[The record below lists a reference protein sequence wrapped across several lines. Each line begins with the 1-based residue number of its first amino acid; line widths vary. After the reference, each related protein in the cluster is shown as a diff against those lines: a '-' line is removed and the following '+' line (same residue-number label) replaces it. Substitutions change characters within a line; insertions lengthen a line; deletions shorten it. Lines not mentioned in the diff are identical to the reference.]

1 MAHRNRWFTVL
12 KNGWIFHGSA
22 KLPEGIFRICH
33 GPMVRILR
41 RCFQLLSLRDISGT
55 TGTTG
60 TTHSL
65 LPQRR
70 RGTLGRGA
78 ERRGDVA
85 DLGPLQS
92 DGEGAIF
99 LGMEM
104 AGGVG
109 NPGVYC
115 HEKR

>member
-1 MAHRNRWFTVL
+1 
-12 KNGWIFHGSA
+12 
-22 KLPEGIFRICH
+22 
-33 GPMVRILR
+33 MVRILR
-41 RCFQLLSLRDISGT
+41 RCFQLLSLCDISGT
-55 TGTTG
+55 TGTG
-60 TTHSL
+60 IHSL

-78 ERRGDVA
+78 ERPGDVA

-99 LGMEM
+99 LDM

-109 NPGVYC
+109 KPGVYC